1 METVLSQLY
10 DLLFQLMG
18 LFCHQLPD
26 RSIFIHGAQLPLCIR
41 CTAMTLG
48 AVVAAL
54 YIVARRPLP
63 DLKLCLLFAVPLGV
77 DVALQG
83 LRVIEGSNSVRAV
96 TGLAFGFFV
105 LIGFLKWLAGMG
117 EEKAS
122 RASLLQ
128 KPS

>member
-1 METVLSQLY
+1 MMSHLY

-26 RSIFIHGAQLPLCIR
+26 RSILLYGVQLPLCIR
-41 CTAMTLG
+41 CTAITLG
-48 AVVAAL
+48 AAVAAL

-105 LIGFLKWLAGMG
+105 LIGFLKWLAGAG
-117 EEKAS
+117 EGEAS
-122 RASLLQ
+122 RASLV
-128 KPS
+128 